1 LDFGGNGRG
10 PGWRKI
16 MTTALDPSKGQ
27 ARPRASW
34 PAAAASGNGDAGPA
48 RTGLS
53 MGEVLAAFE
62 KGDSAPGP
70 VWLKHRRQAAL
81 ARAAAVGFPTTHDE
95 EWRFTRV
102 TPVLK
107 LPLHPADAAL
117 RRLTREEIAPFTFG
131 LDCWRL
137 VFVDGHFCREL
148 SSLPTPGGELEAGS
162 LRAGLAGGTPE
173 LERHLTCCASDQAN
187 VFTALNTAFFEDGA
201 LLRMAAGKVV
211 ERPAHLLFISTK
223 TEAGATAHVRNL
235 IVAGPGSE
243 MKVLETYASLADGQT
258 FTNAV
263 TELVIGEEARLDH
276 CKIQEEGRRAFHIAA
291 IAAQQGRKS
300 QWTSHSVSTGAQLA
314 RHQIQTLFE
323 GEGGHCL
330 LNGLFLAHGEQRVD
344 HHTVVDHAQPRCESH
359 EFYHGVL
366 SGRAH
371 GVFNGKIFVR
381 QDAQKTN
388 AKQTNRNL
396 LLSEEAVIDTK
407 PQLEIFA
414 DDVKCTHGATVGQID
429 EEAIFYLRSRGIGLE
444 RARQIM
450 VRAFASDVVERIP
463 LEPVRAHLNQM
474 LTERFKD

>member
-1 LDFGGNGRG
+1 
-10 PGWRKI
+10 
-16 MTTALDPSKGQ
+16 MTTTLDPSKEP
-27 ARPRASW
+27 ARPRTGPS
-34 PAAAASGNGDAGPA
+34 AAAASDANAGPA
-48 RTGLS
+48 RAALGVAEALS
-53 MGEVLAAFE
+53 AFE
-62 KGDSAPGP
+62 HGDFAPGP
-70 VWLKHRRQAAL
+70 AWLQTRRQAAR
-81 ARAAAVGFPTTHDE
+81 ARAAELGFPTAQDE

-102 TPVLK
+102 TPILK
-107 LPLHPADAAL
+107 LPLHPAAAPA
-117 RRLTREEIAPFTFG
+117 RRLTRAEIAPFTFG

-137 VFVDGHFCREL
+137 VFVDGRFCAEL
-148 SSLPTPGGELEAGS
+148 SSLPPPGAGLEAAS
-162 LRAGLAGGTPE
+162 LRTALAGGVPG
-173 LERHLTCCASDQAN
+173 LEPHLTRCADDGVS
-187 VFTALNTAFFEDGA
+187 VFTALNTAFFGDGA
-201 LLRMAAGKVV
+201 LVRAAAGKAVAEPV
-211 ERPAHLLFISTK
+211 HLLFVATSAA
-223 TEAGATAHVRNL
+223 AGATAHVRNL
-235 IVAGPGSE
+235 IAAGPGSDL
-243 MKVLETYASLADGQT
+243 KVLESYASLADGQS

-263 TELVIGEEARLDH
+263 TELVLGEEAGLDH

-291 IAAQQGRKS
+291 VAARQDRGSR
-300 QWTSHSVSTGAQLA
+300 WTSHSISTGAHLS

-330 LNGLFLAHGEQRVD
+330 LNGLYLARGEQRVD
-344 HHTVVDHAQPRCESH
+344 HHTVVDHARPRCESH

-366 SGRAH
+366 SGRAQ

-396 LLSEEAVIDTK
+396 LLSDEAVIDTK

-444 RARQIM
+444 RARQIL

-474 LTERFKD
+474 LTERFKDEGETPWLPL